1 MAVSA
6 LHGCRA
12 RPVRGCGVIVLSLP
26 NPISVNAMFSNVP
39 GIGRVKSKR
48 YAAWVKEAGWLI
60 RSQRPGQVEPPVSV
74 LIELVPQDKRKQD
87 ADNRIKACLDAL
99 VSSGVLPDDNNTVVR
114 EVTARWLDA
123 GEPCRVTIKSME

>member
-1 MAVSA
+1 M
-6 LHGCRA
+6 
-12 RPVRGCGVIVLSLP
+12 IVLSLP

-99 VSSGVLPDDNNTVVR
+99 VSSGVLSDDNNTIVR